1 MATAPKISGVR
12 SITEIYG
19 MAARRLQLPDTDTGV
34 FNDYAMQFLWMYR
47 TVTNPVMKEFLLKEI
62 PQNRIV
68 RQPADM
74 EEDAF
79 FKIGFVR
86 RDGKIQEVGPNQEST
101 LSPTGIQNTEASL
114 IDMLAPGFG
123 YGTPLMPTSGER
135 ISGAIDYVKP
145 SIVQGA
151 YVYNKEKKTFWL
163 MPDVRWPNFY
173 LLYRSNSMDAAGN
186 TLMPMLDA
194 NALLNYILH
203 NYTKDKYTGG
213 AALKYERDWYEA
225 KDLMEDN
232 AAPFDMME
240 YINAIDQVRGYQW

>member
-1 MATAPKISGVR
+1 MATAPEISGVR

-19 MAARRLQLPDTDTGV
+19 MAARRLQIPDTDVGV
-34 FNDYAMQFLWMYR
+34 FNDYTMEFLWEYR
-47 TVTNPVMKEFLLKEI
+47 TVTQPVMKEIVIKEI
-62 PQNRIV
+62 PQNRII

-74 EEDAF
+74 EEF
-79 FKIGFVR
+79 FKIGFVK
-86 RDGKIQEVGPNQEST
+86 RDGKIQETGPNQEST
-101 LSPTGIQNTEASL
+101 LSPTGIQGNEASQ

-151 YVYNKEKKTFWL
+151 YVYNKKKKTFWL

-173 LLYRSNSMDAAGN
+173 LLYRSNSMDTAGN

-194 NALLNYILH
+194 KALLYYILD
-203 NYTKDKYTGG
+203 NYTLDKYSGS
-213 AALKYERDWYEA
+213 AASKYSAKWEA
-225 KDLMEDN
+225 AKALMDEN

-240 YINAIDQVRGYQW
+240 FINAIDQVRGYQW